1 MESIKGIFRIGRG
14 PSSSHTMGPEKAA
27 KIFASRHPH
36 AHHFQVILYG
46 SLAATGKGH
55 MTDVAITEVLQRIA
69 PTSIIWKPKV
79 FLPFHPNAMKFISFS
94 DRDQQ
99 SDDWTVYSIGGGAL
113 SEGKGDDDYFKP
125 KQVYEMNTLSQILD
139 WCEKNGRDYWEYVE
153 LCEGKQIW
161 DLSLIHI

>member
-99 SDDWTVYSIGGGAL
+99 SCSIRSKRTECL
-113 SEGKGDDDYFKP
+113 F
-125 KQVYEMNTLSQILD
+125 
-139 WCEKNGRDYWEYVE
+139 
-153 LCEGKQIW
+153 
-161 DLSLIHI
+161 